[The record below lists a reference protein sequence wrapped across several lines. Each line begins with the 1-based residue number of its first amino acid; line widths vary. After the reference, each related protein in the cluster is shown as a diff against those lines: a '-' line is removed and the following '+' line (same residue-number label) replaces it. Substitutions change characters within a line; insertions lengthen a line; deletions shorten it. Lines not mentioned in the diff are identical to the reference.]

1 MVTFYN
7 ITLSTAFSLLM
18 LSVAEAAR
26 PNVVLIN
33 ADDLGWAEVGCYG
46 QKKIKTPNID
56 KLASEGQ
63 RWVYFYSGAPVCSPS
78 RNVLM
83 TGKHTGNCDVQDLK
97 RVDAG
102 ENWRDL
108 KGDWPI
114 RTETYTL
121 PEAMKKAGY
130 ATAVFGKWGI
140 GDFGST
146 GAPDK
151 HGVDRFYGYTDQKAC
166 HTYYPPYLWNDGKKE
181 VLNTS
186 LTAATIGHGS
196 QPKGEVLAD
205 TYRAEQ
211 HSSDLIADKMLEF
224 VKEKAHGK
232 QPFFLYYAPLEP
244 HVAMQPLQEWIDR

>member
-83 TGKHTGNCDVQDLK
+83 TG
-97 RVDAG
+97 
-102 ENWRDL
+102 
-108 KGDWPI
+108 
-114 RTETYTL
+114 
-121 PEAMKKAGY
+121 
-130 ATAVFGKWGI
+130 
-140 GDFGST
+140 
-146 GAPDK
+146 
-151 HGVDRFYGYTDQKAC
+151 
-166 HTYYPPYLWNDGKKE
+166 
-181 VLNTS
+181 
-186 LTAATIGHGS
+186 
-196 QPKGEVLAD
+196 
-205 TYRAEQ
+205 
-211 HSSDLIADKMLEF
+211 
-224 VKEKAHGK
+224 
-232 QPFFLYYAPLEP
+232 
-244 HVAMQPLQEWIDR
+244 

>member
-18 LSVAEAAR
+18 LSVAEATR

-121 PEAMKKAGY
+121 PEAMKKPVTPQRCSVNGVLGISVPPERRTNTAWTGSM
-130 ATAVFGKWGI
+130 ATRTRKPATPTILHTSGMTERRKF
-140 GDFGST
+140 ST
-146 GAPDK
+146 LP
-151 HGVDRFYGYTDQKAC
+151 
-166 HTYYPPYLWNDGKKE
+166 
-181 VLNTS
+181 
-186 LTAATIGHGS
+186 
-196 QPKGEVLAD
+196 
-205 TYRAEQ
+205 
-211 HSSDLIADKMLEF
+211 
-224 VKEKAHGK
+224 
-232 QPFFLYYAPLEP
+232 
-244 HVAMQPLQEWIDR
+244 

>member
-7 ITLSTAFSLLM
+7 ITLSAAFSLLM

-46 QKKIKTPNID
+46 QQKIKTPNID
-56 KLASEGQ
+56 RLASEGQ

-83 TGKHTGNCDVQDLK
+83 TGKHTGSCDVQDLK

-114 RTETYTL
+114 EEKTYTL

-140 GDFGST
+140 GDFDST
-146 GAPDK
+146 GARTNTAWTGSMATQTRKPA
-151 HGVDRFYGYTDQKAC
+151 TPTIL
-166 HTYYPPYLWNDGKKE
+166 HTSGITERRKFSTLP
-181 VLNTS
+181 
-186 LTAATIGHGS
+186 
-196 QPKGEVLAD
+196 
-205 TYRAEQ
+205 
-211 HSSDLIADKMLEF
+211 
-224 VKEKAHGK
+224 
-232 QPFFLYYAPLEP
+232 
-244 HVAMQPLQEWIDR
+244 

>member
-1 MVTFYN
+1 MFLRYYYRMVTFYN

-33 ADDLGWAEVGCYG
+33 AEDLGWAEVGCYG

-121 PEAMKKAGY
+121 PEAMKKA
-130 ATAVFGKWGI
+130 V
-140 GDFGST
+140 
-146 GAPDK
+146 
-151 HGVDRFYGYTDQKAC
+151 
-166 HTYYPPYLWNDGKKE
+166 
-181 VLNTS
+181 
-186 LTAATIGHGS
+186 
-196 QPKGEVLAD
+196 
-205 TYRAEQ
+205 
-211 HSSDLIADKMLEF
+211 
-224 VKEKAHGK
+224 
-232 QPFFLYYAPLEP
+232 
-244 HVAMQPLQEWIDR
+244 